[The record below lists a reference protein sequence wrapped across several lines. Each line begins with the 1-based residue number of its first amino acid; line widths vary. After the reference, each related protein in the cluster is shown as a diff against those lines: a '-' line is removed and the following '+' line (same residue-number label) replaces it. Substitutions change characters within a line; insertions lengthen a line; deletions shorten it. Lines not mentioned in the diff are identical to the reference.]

1 MTTTATDRHTAHNSP
16 FAATC
21 PGERREAYAQLAAQ
35 APVHRITLPDGEP
48 AWLVT
53 QYDAVRQALADP
65 RLVKQRPAGSM
76 PYSGLPPDL
85 EAAVR
90 GTMLHRDPPEHT
102 RLRKLVS
109 AAFTQRRISALAPRI
124 EQITD
129 ELLDNMAHSDTVD
142 LIDSF
147 AFPLPMAVIGHLLGV
162 PPGDM
167 SRFRSWS
174 HTTVKGTLADP
185 ETRAAAAAGLL
196 GYIRALLA
204 IKRISPGEDL
214 LSALAAVRDGEDRLS
229 EDELTSMVNLLLIA
243 GQETTVNLIGNGVL
257 TLLEHP
263 HRLALLRA
271 EPTRITEFVEE
282 ILRFEPPVHAAPP
295 RYAAEQI
302 ELADVTIAA
311 GETVILALFAA
322 NHDPRRFDHAD
333 EFDPARPTNPHLAFG
348 HGIHHCLGAP
358 LAVLEGR
365 IAIPRLLARFP
376 RLRLAVPPD
385 QLTWR
390 ASVIMHGLDSL
401 QVTLW

>member
-1 MTTTATDRHTAHNSP
+1 MTTTATDRHTAQNSP
-16 FAATC
+16 FAATR
-21 PGERREAYAQLAAQ
+21 PGERREAYGQLAAQ

-76 PYSGLPPDL
+76 PHSGLPPDL

-109 AAFTQRRISALAPRI
+109 AGFTQRRISALAPRI
-124 EQITD
+124 EQITE
-129 ELLDNMAHSDTVD
+129 ELLDKMAPSDTVD

-162 PPGDM
+162 PLGDM

-174 HTTVKGTLADP
+174 HTTVEGTLADP

-263 HRLALLRA
+263 RQLALLRA
-271 EPTRITEFVEE
+271 EPTRMTEFVEE
-282 ILRFEPPVHAAPP
+282 ILRIEPPVHAAPP

-302 ELADVTIAA
+302 ELAGVTIAA
-311 GETVILALFAA
+311 GETVYW
-322 NHDPRRFDHAD
+322 RCS
-333 EFDPARPTNPHLAFG
+333 RPTTTLGALIMPTSSTRHVPRIRTFG

-401 QVTLW
+401 PVTLR